1 MQLGVALLIGKVQ
14 AENQLGAWPDW
25 EPNLVARFPVIFGL
39 RTLPTVPSDSVTRKH
54 LMGKHFFILNYQEAS
69 VKWNTTHLILQNITH
84 IWSRWGT
91 LISTYLFLPSLKD
104 AKKIGDLFWR
114 RKETRLPDF
123 PADVT
128 SNDSW
133 EWLRLLLIY

>member
-104 AKKIGDLFWR
+104 AKKKL
-114 RKETRLPDF
+114 ETFSGEGKKLDCQIF
-123 PADVT
+123 LLMLQAT
-128 SNDSW
+128 IHEND
-133 EWLRLLLIY
+133 